1 MPDIA
6 LHRGPYPSPPSP
18 DSELILAPIR
28 GCQPEDI
35 PGLAWTK
42 PDFSAVEHKIVRT
55 FAVEGKRRPNGQ
67 YIPCAICSGEHPK
80 FLDGA
85 VLWSPDGYL
94 RLIGHVCAAK
104 PEHFGEARYRNLQRQ
119 RKQEELDD
127 TALSWLS
134 VHASTVKSLTAVIER
149 LRSCALYI
157 EAQQKVFFRD
167 VDPLAILL
175 VNRARQHGGS
185 LSVVQKS
192 QGSRLVVASGGA
204 AQSLYEDV
212 VVGTL
217 IGAAFLIR
225 PKHPRSRQ
233 LEGCL
238 QALDLIPGG
247 EGDEPILALIDRGGE
262 GAINVAAGAALRAAQ
277 RALKMAKEC
286 VEAEQFID
294 PTNLAVLKTWGE
306 DSRNPMQFT
315 VRRFGQRIEFVMAD
329 KSRAALNMNWPKLPD
344 LSVLRQ
350 VVAAGLQLDLLLPQS
365 LG

>member
-1 MPDIA
+1 MPDVA

-18 DSELILAPIR
+18 DAEFILAPIR
-28 GCQPEDI
+28 RCQPEDI

-42 PDFSAVEHKIVRT
+42 PDFLAVEHKIVRT
-55 FAVEGKRRPNGQ
+55 FAVEGKRRPSGQ
-67 YIPCAICSGEHPK
+67 YIPCAICSGESPK

-85 VLWSPDGYL
+85 VLWSLDGYL

-127 TALSWLS
+127 AALSWLS
-134 VHASTVKSLTAVIER
+134 VHASTMKSLVTVIAA
-149 LRSCALYI
+149 LKSCALYI

-167 VDPLAILL
+167 VDPLAAVLA
-175 VNRARQHGGS
+175 NRAKQYGGS
-185 LSVVQKS
+185 LSVAQKS
-192 QGSRLVVASGGA
+192 QSSRLIVASGGT

-212 VVGTL
+212 MIGTL
-217 IGAAFLIR
+217 IGTAFLAR
-225 PKHPRSRQ
+225 PKRSRSRQ

-238 QALDLIPGG
+238 QALDLIPDG
-247 EGDEPILALIDRGGE
+247 EGDEPILALIGRGGE
-262 GAINVAAGAALRAAQ
+262 GAINAAAGAALRAAQ
-277 RALKMAKEC
+277 RALKMAEEC
-286 VEAEQFID
+286 TDAGQFID

-315 VRRFGQRIEFVMAD
+315 VRLFGQRIEFVMAD

-344 LSVLRQ
+344 ISVLRQ